1 MLTELPV
8 KDFIAKLASDAPT
21 PGGGSAAALSGAMS
35 AALLSMVLQISLK
48 KKNDTEEVK
57 KMKEIMEECNKTAKR
72 LTSLIDEDALAFDKV
87 MEAYKMPKKSIEE
100 KNERKKA
107 IELQLKSASL
117 VPLEVMKNVKK
128 LFNHFDFVTMHTL
141 KSTISDVGVALLLA
155 DTSIK
160 SASYNVDINLKSIK
174 DSDFKKKVKDEES
187 EIISFAKNKL
197 DASYK
202 ILQERLN

>member
-8 KDFIAKLASDAPT
+8 KDFIAKLASDTPT

-48 KKNDTEEVK
+48 KKNDAEEVK
-57 KMKEIMEECNKTAKR
+57 KIKEIIEECNKTAKR
-72 LTSLIDEDALAFDKV
+72 LTLLIDEDALAFDKV

-107 IELQLKSASL
+107 IQLQLKSASL

-128 LFNHFDFVTMHTL
+128 LFSYFDFVTMHTL
-141 KSTISDVGVALLLA
+141 KSTISDVGTALLLA

-160 SASYNVDINLKSIK
+160 SASYNVDINLKSLK
-174 DSDFKKKVKDEES
+174 DNDFKKKVRDEAS
-187 EIISFAKNKL
+187 EIISFARNKL
-197 DASYK
+197 DASEK

>member
-174 DSDFKKKVKDEES
+174 DNDFKKKVKDEES

>member
-8 KDFIAKLASDAPT
+8 KDFIAKLASDTPT
-21 PGGGSAAALSGAMS
+21 PGGGSVAALSGAMS

-48 KKNDTEEVK
+48 KKNDAEEVK
-57 KMKEIMEECNKTAKR
+57 KIKEIIEECNKTAKR
-72 LTSLIDEDALAFDKV
+72 LTLLIDEDALAFDKV

-107 IELQLKSASL
+107 IQLQLKSASL

-128 LFNHFDFVTMHTL
+128 LFSYFDFVIMHTL
-141 KSTISDVGVALLLA
+141 KSTISDVGTALLLA

-160 SASYNVDINLKSIK
+160 SASYNVDINLKSLK
-174 DSDFKKKVKDEES
+174 DNDFKKKVRDEAS
-187 EIISFAKNKL
+187 EIISFARNKL
-197 DASYK
+197 DASEK

>member
-8 KDFIAKLASDAPT
+8 KDFIAKLASDTPT

-48 KKNDTEEVK
+48 KKNDAEEVK
-57 KMKEIMEECNKTAKR
+57 KIKEIIEECNKTAKR
-72 LTSLIDEDALAFDKV
+72 LTLLIDEDALAFDKV

-107 IELQLKSASL
+107 IQLQLKSASL

-128 LFNHFDFVTMHTL
+128 LFSYFDFVIMHTL
-141 KSTISDVGVALLLA
+141 KSTISDVGTALLLA

-160 SASYNVDINLKSIK
+160 SASYNVDINLKSLK
-174 DSDFKKKVKDEES
+174 DNDFKKKVRDEAS
-187 EIISFAKNKL
+187 EIISFARNKL
-197 DASYK
+197 DASEK